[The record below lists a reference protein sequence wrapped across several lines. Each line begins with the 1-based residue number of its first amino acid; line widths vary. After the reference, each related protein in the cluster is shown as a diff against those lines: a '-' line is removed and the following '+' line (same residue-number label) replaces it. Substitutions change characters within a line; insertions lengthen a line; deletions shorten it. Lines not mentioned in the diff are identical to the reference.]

1 MTHAVSRMV
10 QERILALSHGYV
22 CEFSRLTSV
31 SFSSLPPSS
40 LNAFADSSML
50 PQLTD
55 NLSFFQRLVLVVPE
69 AHTMNEPLPYSN
81 SLTTA
86 VTLTVPDLKA
96 EITRTVLST
105 LKKVGGDSAQLS
117 GKDSKSFTR
126 PSVV

>member
-1 MTHAVSRMV
+1 
-10 QERILALSHGYV
+10 
-22 CEFSRLTSV
+22 
-31 SFSSLPPSS
+31 
-40 LNAFADSSML
+40 ML

-96 EITRTVLST
+96 EITRTVFST

-117 GKDSKSFTR
+117 GKNSKLFTR
-126 PSVV
+126 LSVV

>member
-1 MTHAVSRMV
+1 MQFLEWYKS
-10 QERILALSHGYV
+10 ALSHGYV

-50 PQLTD
+50 PQFTA

-126 PSVV
+126 LSVV